1 MSAIIVEGDLVHYEV
16 LGRGK
21 PIVLIHGWLGSWR
34 YWLPTMQQMGIKY
47 RCYALDLWGF
57 GDSGKDP
64 SRYTFEAQANLLNEF
79 MDRMGFPKVVL
90 VGHGLGAALAAHFA
104 AAPQTADKIHRL
116 LLVAP
121 PLLYDAPSLAKGI
134 TALTANSGLTLAANQ
149 PMPDPL
155 TDSQANM
162 PVLSRSVLREAAAS
176 VAQEKTMTIVG
187 NSIKEIFESQ
197 PLEGLLA
204 RATSPEVPGY
214 DKLKAQVAKTDNKA
228 VIASTNAFGQIST
241 FHDVMQSRCS
251 TLVMLGEN
259 DSLLPRPEEALLQ
272 QLNEREALKLLV
284 LGSRH
289 FPMLEDTTQFIRVL
303 KDFVEAPDVT
313 KLEMKEEWVRRK
325 R

>member
-64 SRYTFEAQANLLNEF
+64 NRYTFEAQSNLLEEF
-79 MDRMGFPKVVL
+79 IDRMGFPKVVL

-104 AAPQTADKIHRL
+104 ANPERAERIHRL
-116 LLVAP
+116 FLIAP
-121 PLLYDAPSLAKGI
+121 PLLYDAPSLNKNV
-134 TALTANSGLTLAANQ
+134 TALTTNTGAIASTPN
-149 PMPDPL
+149 MPEPL
-155 TDSQANM
+155 TDSQVNM
-162 PVLSRSVLREAAAS
+162 PVLSRSILREAATAT
-176 VAQEKTMTIVG
+176 QEKPMTIVG

-197 PLEGLLA
+197 PLEALLG
-204 RATSPEVPGY
+204 RATSPDVPGY
-214 DKLKAQVAKTDNKA
+214 DKLKAQVAKTDHKA
-228 VIASTNAFGQIST
+228 VIASTTAFGQIST
-241 FHDVMQSRCS
+241 FHDVMHSSAS

-259 DSLLPRPEEALLQ
+259 DTLLPRPEEIVLQ

-284 LGSRH
+284 LNLRH

>member
-1 MSAIIVEGDLVHYEV
+1 
-16 LGRGK
+16 
-21 PIVLIHGWLGSWR
+21 
-34 YWLPTMQQMGIKY
+34 
-47 RCYALDLWGF
+47 
-57 GDSGKDP
+57 
-64 SRYTFEAQANLLNEF
+64 
-79 MDRMGFPKVVL
+79 
-90 VGHGLGAALAAHFA
+90 
-104 AAPQTADKIHRL
+104 
-116 LLVAP
+116 
-121 PLLYDAPSLAKGI
+121 
-134 TALTANSGLTLAANQ
+134 
-149 PMPDPL
+149 MPDPL